1 MKGEILKQET
11 KIEEVGGVRVYTA
24 MPYVVLG
31 ELLQNFFN
39 MMRCYM
45 HSIAEK
51 HWPEKLQDELFQK
64 FRFDY
69 KPKVETLDRIR
80 NLQRD
85 RNPARIPNRR
95 FVNTFPVQGRIALLK
110 KTDIEGTM
118 LAHMQWIKDNV
129 SLLNEEN
136 AVIWE
141 AKSVV
146 GVDPSSP
153 AFIWKSG
160 GTHAYKYTDDGQ
172 RVPYRRK
179 KEAGRTGSD
188 VHMT

>member
-1 MKGEILKQET
+1 M
-11 KIEEVGGVRVYTA
+11 YTS

-31 ELLQNFFN
+31 ELLHNFFT

-45 HSIAEK
+45 HPIPEK
-51 HWPEKLQDELFQK
+51 HWPDKLQDDLFHK

-80 NLQRD
+80 NFQWD
-85 RNPARIPNRR
+85 RNPAKISNRR
-95 FVNTFPVQGRIALLK
+95 FVNTFPVQGRINLLK
-110 KTDIEGTM
+110 KPDIEGTM

-129 SLLNEEN
+129 SLLTEEN
-136 AVIWE
+136 AMIWE

-160 GTHAYKYTDDGQ
+160 GTHAYKKTEDGQ
-172 RVPYRRK
+172 RVPYRRR
-179 KEAGRTGSD
+179 KEAGRISSD
-188 VHMT
+188 PLVT